1 MNTFPTTWYLTI
13 ELDPEKLA
21 KNDTNPN
28 DIYDYANHIAT
39 ENNLER
45 VNQNTWKV
53 KEHDPKGVLNQCV
66 TLRLLSKEA
75 FIMNHVQDIKY
86 CENITKQSSLIKTYK
101 KVNPNEFVQFGF

>member
-1 MNTFPTTWYLTI
+1 MNTFPTTWYFTI

-28 DIYDYANHIAT
+28 DIYDYTNQIAT

-66 TLRLLSKEA
+66 TLTLLSKEA

-86 CENITKQSSLIKTYK
+86 CENITKQSSYIQDIKHIC
-101 KVNPNEFVQFGF
+101 PEEFVRFGF